1 MKVIRL
7 LYSTDESYSDKFLVQ
22 VCNVGKLL
30 KHAGTNASWGAI
42 WFAVGYRGG

>member
-22 VCNVGKLL
+22 VFNGGKLL
-30 KHAGTNASWGAI
+30 KHAGTNACWGAV
-42 WFAVGYRGG
+42 WFSVGYRGG